1 MKKAIATL
9 ILSSSA
15 LAANAFEVGVEG
27 VHDYGVHKNGYRA
40 TTEIYGVDLSAT
52 HMGHSYNR
60 VTVGKDF
67 DLYKLGNATFSAGAA
82 LAYQNTLVS
91 KVQNGYGAVIDAD
104 VTIKINKK
112 IDAVA
117 GIEHFTG
124 QSQIKSFNGNA
135 ATIGLNVKF

>member
-9 ILSSSA
+9 VLSASA
-15 LAANAFEVGVEG
+15 LAANTFEVGVEG

-40 TTEIYGVDLSAT
+40 TTEIYGVGLSAT

-91 KVQNGYGAVIDAD
+91 KVENGYGAVIDAG
-104 VTIKINKK
+104 VTIKVNKK